1 MESWNEIRKVAH
13 VSVYRFTVSEIMF
26 NHDSQSST
34 SDGLNLLRR
43 YGAGMQIGI
52 TAGEWRNGGDMND
65 PVCYTGGITPT
76 VKVKFRVSPQL
87 SSACIS
93 ADTVG
98 TESPLGGL
106 AGQPV
111 AFSVGQSQWVKFTA
125 DSVVSNIV
133 RKADHRWEW
142 KVS

>member
-13 VSVYRFTVSEIMF
+13 VSVCRFTVSEIMF

-76 VKVKFRVSPQL
+76 VKVRSSRLLASRPIRSVRSRRLVGLRDSLSHFRSGNL
-87 SSACIS
+87 N
-93 ADTVG
+93 G
-98 TESPLGGL
+98 
-106 AGQPV
+106 
-111 AFSVGQSQWVKFTA
+111 
-125 DSVVSNIV
+125 
-133 RKADHRWEW
+133 
-142 KVS
+142 